1 MRSVFWGQTPWSAPH
16 IFLRCQILG
25 ELENKSLPQKILY
38 VVVTLL
44 PMAIYMVIYMPT
56 FFWVESIDHGANFHV
71 IHTAFDDMIP
81 VIEVF
86 IIPYALWLP
95 YLVAG
100 MIAIAIR
107 TRSISRKTS
116 YMLMAGMT
124 LFIIISLA
132 YPNILELRADIPERE
147 NIFMDMINYLH
158 SIDTPTDVLPSLHV
172 YDAIVVAAGIHLA
185 FPEKRIVLISSD
197 TLTLLIVLSTVFI
210 KQHSII
216 DVIAAFVIF
225 IPVLIITCFVI
236 KPVKKPALK
245 TANT

>member
-1 MRSVFWGQTPWSAPH
+1 MNTAD
-16 IFLRCQILG
+16 
-25 ELENKSLPQKILY
+25 NKSLIKKILY

-56 FFWVESIDHGANFHV
+56 FFWVESLEPAGGFHI
-71 IHTAFDDMIP
+71 IHTAIDDLIP
-81 VIEVF
+81 VVEVF

-95 YLVAG
+95 YLVIG

-107 TRSISRKTS
+107 SRKLSRKTS

-132 YPNILELRADIPERE
+132 YPNALELRAQIPDRE
-147 NIFMDMINYLH
+147 NIFMDLIKYLH

-172 YDAIVVAAGIHLA
+172 YDAVVVAAGLHLT
-185 FPEKRIVLISSD
+185 FKDKKVLLVLSD
-197 TLTLLIVLSTVFI
+197 ILTVLIVLSTMFI

-216 DVIAAFVIF
+216 DVISAFLIF
-225 IPVLIITCFVI
+225 IPVFIIICFVI
-236 KPVKKPALK
+236 NPVGKETKSK
-245 TANT
+245 

>member
-1 MRSVFWGQTPWSAPH
+1 MS
-16 IFLRCQILG
+16 

-44 PMAIYMVIYMPT
+44 PMAIYMVVYMPT

-71 IHTAFDDMIP
+71 IHTAIDDMIP
-81 VIEVF
+81 VVEVF

-107 TRSISRKTS
+107 SRSISRKTS

-132 YPNILELRADIPERE
+132 YPNALELRAQLPDRQ
-147 NIFMDMINYLH
+147 NIFMDCIAYLH
-158 SIDTPTDVLPSLHV
+158 AIDTPTDVLPSLHV
-172 YDAIVVAAGIHLA
+172 YDALAVAAGIHFA
-185 FPEKRIVLISSD
+185 FKDRKFLLFLSDVLC
-197 TLTLLIVLSTVFI
+197 LLIVLSTMFI

-216 DVIAAFVIF
+216 DVISAFVLF
-225 IPVLIITCFVI
+225 IPVLIVICFVI
-236 KPVKKPALK
+236 KPVNKIQEK
-245 TANT
+245 

>member
-1 MRSVFWGQTPWSAPH
+1 
-16 IFLRCQILG
+16 L
-25 ELENKSLPQKILY
+25 ENNENKSLLKKILY

-56 FFWVESIDHGANFHV
+56 FFWVESLTPTNGFHI
-71 IHTAFDDMIP
+71 IHTAIDDMIP
-81 VIEVF
+81 VMEGF

-107 TRSISRKTS
+107 SRSISRKTS

-132 YPNILELRADIPERE
+132 YPNALELRAQLPDRE
-147 NIFMDMINYLH
+147 NIFMDCIAYLH

-172 YDAIVVAAGIHLA
+172 YDALAVAAGIHFA
-185 FPEKRIVLISSD
+185 FKDRKFLLFLSD
-197 TLTLLIVLSTVFI
+197 ILCLLIVLSTMFI

-216 DVIAAFVIF
+216 DVISAFVIF
-225 IPVLIITCFVI
+225 IPVLITICFLI
-236 KPVKKPALK
+236 KPVGKMQEK
-245 TANT
+245 

>member
-1 MRSVFWGQTPWSAPH
+1 MSEP
-16 IFLRCQILG
+16 
-25 ELENKSLPQKILY
+25 ENKSLLKKILY

-44 PMAIYMVIYMPT
+44 PMAIYMAFYMPT

-71 IHTAFDDMIP
+71 IHTAVDDMIP
-81 VIEVF
+81 VVEVF

-107 TRSISRKTS
+107 TRKISRKTS

-124 LFIIISLA
+124 LFIIISLL
-132 YPNILELRADIPERE
+132 YPNILELRAAIPDRQ

-185 FPEKRIVLISSD
+185 FPEKKLVLISSD
-197 TLTLLIVLSTVFI
+197 TLTVLIVLSTVFI

-225 IPVLIITCFVI
+225 IPVLVVTCFVI
-236 KPVKKPALK
+236 NPVKKGEAK
-245 TANT
+245 TAGA

>member
-1 MRSVFWGQTPWSAPH
+1 MRSVFA
-16 IFLRCQILG
+16 LRITFWM
-25 ELENKSLPQKILY
+25 ELVLETQENKSLLKKILY

-44 PMAIYMVIYMPT
+44 PMAIYMVVYMPT
-56 FFWVESIDHGANFHV
+56 FFWVESLNPAGGFHI
-71 IHTAFDDMIP
+71 IHTAIDDMIP

-107 TRSISRKTS
+107 SRSISRKTS

-132 YPNILELRADIPERE
+132 YPNALELRAQLPDRE
-147 NIFMDMINYLH
+147 NIFMECIAYLH

-172 YDAIVVAAGIHLA
+172 YDALAVAAGIHFA
-185 FPEKRIVLISSD
+185 FRDKKALLISSD
-197 TLTLLIVLSTVFI
+197 ILCALIVLSTMFI

-216 DVIAAFVIF
+216 DVISAIVMF
-225 IPVLIITCFVI
+225 IPVFIVICLVI
-236 KPVKKPALK
+236 KPMKKK
-245 TANT
+245 

>member
-1 MRSVFWGQTPWSAPH
+1 MS
-16 IFLRCQILG
+16 

-44 PMAIYMVIYMPT
+44 PMAIYMVVYMPT
-56 FFWVESIDHGANFHV
+56 FFWVESIDHGTNFHV
-71 IHTAFDDMIP
+71 IHTAIDDMIP
-81 VIEVF
+81 VVEVF

-107 TRSISRKTS
+107 TRKISRKTS

-124 LFIIISLA
+124 LFIIISLV
-132 YPNILELRADIPERE
+132 YPNILELRAAIPDRQ

-172 YDAIVVAAGIHLA
+172 YDAVVVAAGIHLA
-185 FPEKRIVLISSD
+185 FPEKKVMLILSD
-197 TLTLLIVLSTVFI
+197 LLTVLIVLSTVFI

-216 DVIAAFVIF
+216 DVIAAFIIF
-225 IPVLIITCFVI
+225 IPVFIVICFVI
-236 KPVKKPALK
+236 NPVKKSDVK
-245 TANT
+245 TSEA